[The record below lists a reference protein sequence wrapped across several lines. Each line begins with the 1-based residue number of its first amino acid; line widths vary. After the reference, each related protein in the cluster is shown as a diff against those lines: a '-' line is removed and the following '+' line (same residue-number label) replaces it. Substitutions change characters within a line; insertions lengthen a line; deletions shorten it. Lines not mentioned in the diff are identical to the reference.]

1 MAKDLALER
10 SFSRAERRFV
20 EFSMSE
26 VLVFIGVLVFGF
38 QSRTFVN
45 FLDCLSGKADFYQTT
60 KEAKIGTKA
69 SWIS

>member
-1 MAKDLALER
+1 MAEDLALKR

-20 EFSMSE
+20 EFSKSE

-38 QSRTFVN
+38 QSRTFVK
-45 FLDCLSGKADFYQTT
+45 FLNCLGGKADFYQTT
-60 KEAKIGTKA
+60 NEAKIGTKA